1 MKRIC
6 GWPLSIVAVA
16 LLVMAPA
23 ALAQDRGARKKG
35 RGKKRQPVVKGID
48 YDALAALL
56 ELEGEAKAAFDKQ
69 VAANNAALEESAKA
83 NAAKLKELRA
93 AMKAARK
100 AKNKEKVKA
109 IKAELKQLRGPRAT
123 LVAELDAKVLALLT
137 DEQKTAW
144 AGHQFRQQVMRSLR
158 KVELTEDQDIKVIAL
173 CTEAAGEL
181 GDGKDAKAR
190 AVAVK
195 KVRAQIVKE
204 VLTDEQRK
212 ALRKGRGRPRKRAKK
227 KKAGAGAPA

>member
-1 MKRIC
+1 L
-6 GWPLSIVAVA
+6 GIVAAA

-23 ALAQDRGARKKG
+23 ALAQDRGAGKKG
-35 RGKKRQPVVKGID
+35 RRKKRQPVVKGID

-56 ELEGEAKAAFDKQ
+56 ELEGEAKEAFDKQ
-69 VAANNAALEESAKA
+69 VAANNAALEESAEA

-109 IKAELKQLRGPRAT
+109 VKAELKQLRKARAP

-181 GDGKDAKAR
+181 GDGKDAKAT
-190 AVAVK
+190 AAAVK
-195 KVRAQIVKE
+195 KLRAKIVKE

-212 ALRKGRGRPRKRAKK
+212 ALRKGRGRGKARKRAKK
-227 KKAGAGAPA
+227 KKAGEDAPAE